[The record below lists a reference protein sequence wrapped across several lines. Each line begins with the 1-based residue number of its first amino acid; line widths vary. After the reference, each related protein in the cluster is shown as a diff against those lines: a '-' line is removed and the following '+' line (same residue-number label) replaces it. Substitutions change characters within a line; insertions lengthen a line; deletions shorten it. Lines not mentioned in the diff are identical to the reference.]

1 MYTVDLFIR
10 FHYHPCALKPVD
22 TYHEGVFKCHDAHKL
37 AFIYCR
43 HGIKESHVVK
53 VGHPGIR
60 IALSGSVDG
69 EICNAKRREVLEKVR
84 SLARLYPLVRQR
96 RLYYEAGCRYGWPL
110 HRDTQGG
117 VRGTPS
123 AGTYQQIPFIT
134 FKKSAIDLFH
144 LTRYQRIVG

>member
-37 AFIYCR
+37 AFVYSR

-69 EICNAKRREVLEKVR
+69 EICNAKRREVLEKMP
-84 SLARLYPLVRQR
+84 SPARL
-96 RLYYEAGCRYGWPL
+96 
-110 HRDTQGG
+110 
-117 VRGTPS
+117 
-123 AGTYQQIPFIT
+123 
-134 FKKSAIDLFH
+134 
-144 LTRYQRIVG
+144 